1 MRTRR
6 VLGDQEGLGD
16 SANQN
21 MGCAMTKA
29 GDEEISE
36 QDFMQKIAGV
46 PKQAGCSVIRS
57 AVTLYVLLR
66 ASNVPLWAK
75 VSIVATLAYFIS
87 PIDAIPDFLPGGYI
101 DDMAAMSLLLAQ
113 LDVFKD
119 DEVLERVEQLL
130 PRYCRSKLIDSPP

>member
-1 MRTRR
+1 
-6 VLGDQEGLGD
+6 
-16 SANQN
+16 
-21 MGCAMTKA
+21 MTKA
-29 GDEEISE
+29 GSGEISE

-66 ASNVPLWAK
+66 TSNVPLWAK

-130 PRYCRSKLIDSPP
+130 PRYCRSKLIDSLP